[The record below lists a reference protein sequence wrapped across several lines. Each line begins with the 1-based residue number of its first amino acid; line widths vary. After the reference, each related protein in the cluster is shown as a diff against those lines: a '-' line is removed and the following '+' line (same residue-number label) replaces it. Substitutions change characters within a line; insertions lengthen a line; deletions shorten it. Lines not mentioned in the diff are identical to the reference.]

1 MAWLDFL
8 KNGNELSELL
18 IEGNNPYGARLLSQ
32 GDVDQLRDHVQPG
45 ERVLGYVLGR
55 VLNAG
60 RGLWVLTDQHLLI
73 SEDDQRSAVLRLAL
87 KDIAQAECVKGK
99 YGYTLRVRSG
109 GQQRSV
115 YGAAGHLAAVFYQA
129 LGQKVS
135 CSPVF
140 KPASLDV
147 DDVAEVV
154 HRFCDAA
161 LRLQPGISVE
171 ADVQILVARLA
182 EEVANHAGQPP
193 ARAAATH

>member
-8 KNGNELSELL
+8 KNGNELTELL
-18 IEGNNPYGARLLSQ
+18 IEGNNPYSARLLSQ

-55 VLNAG
+55 VVGAG

-73 SEDDQRSAVLRLAL
+73 SEDDQRSAVVRLAL
-87 KDIAQAECVKGK
+87 KDMEAADCVKGK
-99 YGYTLRVRSG
+99 YGYTLRVRAG

-135 CSPVF
+135 CSPIF
-140 KPASLDV
+140 KPASLDA
-147 DDVAEVV
+147 DDVAEAV

-161 LRLQPGISVE
+161 LRLQPGITVE
-171 ADVQILVARLA
+171 ADVQVLVARLA
-182 EEVANHAGQPP
+182 QEVADHAGQPHP
-193 ARAAATH
+193 QTAAAH